1 MSMIMSTA
9 GRWTF
14 LFFEHDVISNQFA
27 TELHV
32 YSTMEDNDDV
42 TQTLLASIVAT
53 ITCRCELN
61 DVAMRM

>member
-1 MSMIMSTA
+1 MSMIYVNCWQVDFS
-9 GRWTF
+9 
-14 LFFEHDVISNQFA
+14 FEHDVISNQFA